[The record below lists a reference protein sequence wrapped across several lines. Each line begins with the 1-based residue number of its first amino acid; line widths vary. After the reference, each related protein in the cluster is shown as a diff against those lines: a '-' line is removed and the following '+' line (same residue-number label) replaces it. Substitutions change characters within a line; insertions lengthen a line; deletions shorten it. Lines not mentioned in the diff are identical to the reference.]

1 MQQFLALGTLW
12 TLFNVATT
20 ISLPKYTSS
29 KTYFAQSDPN
39 IPVSQVDDT
48 NNFGLKSQYSWNDV
62 VSNLAS
68 NEKLFF
74 LQRHGQ
80 GWHNVAPSNFS
91 RVDWNCY
98 WAEQPGRD
106 GVVWEDAELTP
117 KGVQQIENLHQRIKD
132 TPDFPQPEK
141 FFVSPLRRTL
151 QTWNITWNGLPHKT
165 PLIKE
170 FAREIYGIDSES
182 KRHSKSF
189 IQNYVPSFEFEPG
202 FTEQDENWS
211 PDKSESD
218 QHCDYRAA
226 VLLQD
231 IFNDS
236 PDEKV
241 ISIVL
246 HSGIIYCLLDV
257 VGHRYYPMST
267 GGAIP
272 VVIAIKDSNT
282 DYPLN
287 DAWDTFKDWCPNPPA
302 SISGTATSTATG
314 SA

>member
-1 MQQFLALGTLW
+1 MQQFLTLGALW

-20 ISLPKYTSS
+20 ISLPKYSS
-29 KTYFAQSDPN
+29 SQTYFAQSDPN

-48 NNFGLKSQYSWNDV
+48 NNFGLKSQYSWDDV

-98 WAEQPGRD
+98 WAEQSGRD

-117 KGVQQIENLHQRIKD
+117 KGVQQIQNLHQRIKD

-182 KRHSKSF
+182 
-189 IQNYVPSFEFEPG
+189 
-202 FTEQDENWS
+202 
-211 PDKSESD
+211 D

-241 ISIVL
+241 ISVVL

-257 VGHRYYPMST
+257 VGHRYFPMAT

-272 VVIAIKDSNT
+272 VVIAIENYNT

-302 SISGTATSTATG
+302 LISGTATSTATG